1 MTVHTP
7 HYAHVCIHQY
17 GFMDIFCLILFKTF
31 QEAVKTAF
39 SEDGWEGPA
48 VRKDSLN
55 LPAATLLHIQPT
67 HQAQLYQRSGSLCQG
82 CCICSELPSR

>member
-7 HYAHVCIHQY
+7 HCAHVCIHQY

-67 HQAQLYQRSGSLCQG
+67 HQAQLHQRSGSLCQG
-82 CCICSELPSR
+82 CCFCSELPSR